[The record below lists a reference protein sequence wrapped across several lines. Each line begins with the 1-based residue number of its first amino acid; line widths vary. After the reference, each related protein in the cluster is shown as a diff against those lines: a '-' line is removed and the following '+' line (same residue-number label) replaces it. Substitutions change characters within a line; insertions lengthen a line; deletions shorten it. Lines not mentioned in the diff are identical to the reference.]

1 MPRFSFSDVL
11 HPTGMAF
18 LDRLTDAVQASMKTP
33 TTSPSR
39 ARSVV
44 VLLPSLLILAYSF
57 WPGDPAGLIPGWPW
71 RERAGIVLTV
81 VLIAVFVRWASR
93 VRRAPELWICGVLL
107 VALAGRVW
115 VSSTLVREGWASG
128 IVVMLPGRVAPA
140 ERIGRRASDGRVI
153 DRRIELSSRS
163 PALQFLNE
171 HDVAPGG
178 PEAIR
183 NVAFEAHWR
192 GHLWLSDSDRV
203 RISGMNNTIDVM
215 INGEWMDLRLATA
228 VPLAAGAHDIS
239 VVYRKAAG
247 EYPNVSLAVE
257 SEAGQSVRVYAEPPS
272 AQRVESQIWCRR
284 ALLSL
289 DLFVIGVGIVWIWP
303 YVTAT
308 ILALRRRSIQLRG
321 LLRSGVLVVAVPI
334 VLFSVYGLT
343 VASGHADVTLFLIGD
358 DMRRYA
364 ADGRDIALHGLLM
377 NEGRA
382 LFTGNPFHF
391 YPLYPYFVAATHLL
405 FDESLYGLVFLQ
417 FLLLGVTFGILAWLT
432 RAMFGIG
439 AAWLASGMLGVL
451 GLINFARY
459 YTISVFTDNLY
470 YPLVAAAVAALWR
483 AGRTGTWQAAA
494 LAGILGGFATL
505 TRPSMLFVLPL
516 AAIWLMWPLAP
527 AKPANRQTLVVS
539 LVAAWMAAVGLAT
552 CRNWLVSGQFVLVA
566 DSSLQILVF
575 LAPPS
580 VNYVDYMV
588 RPHPSVAE
596 SLMGALRIFLDYPL
610 EVILVQARK
619 VAFMVGF
626 TNVVPSYRL

>member
-1 MPRFSFSDVL
+1 
-11 HPTGMAF
+11 
-18 LDRLTDAVQASMKTP
+18 MKTP

-171 HDVAPGG
+171 HDVPPGG

-203 RISGMNNTIDVM
+203 RITGMNNTTDVM
-215 INGEWMDLRLATA
+215 INGERIDLRLATA

-289 DLFVIGVGIVWIWP
+289 DLFVIGVGIV
-303 YVTAT
+303 Y
-308 ILALRRRSIQLRG
+308 ILALAKITFDFGRQTG
-321 LLRSGVLVVAVPI
+321 LVLSPTLQASDIIVVSVIVIIVAVLGSLQPALKASRMEPI
-334 VLFSVYGLT
+334 V
-343 VASGHADVTLFLIGD
+343 
-358 DMRRYA
+358 
-364 ADGRDIALHGLLM
+364 
-377 NEGRA
+377 
-382 LFTGNPFHF
+382 
-391 YPLYPYFVAATHLL
+391 
-405 FDESLYGLVFLQ
+405 
-417 FLLLGVTFGILAWLT
+417 
-432 RAMFGIG
+432 
-439 AAWLASGMLGVL
+439 
-451 GLINFARY
+451 
-459 YTISVFTDNLY
+459 
-470 YPLVAAAVAALWR
+470 
-483 AGRTGTWQAAA
+483 
-494 LAGILGGFATL
+494 
-505 TRPSMLFVLPL
+505 
-516 AAIWLMWPLAP
+516 
-527 AKPANRQTLVVS
+527 
-539 LVAAWMAAVGLAT
+539 
-552 CRNWLVSGQFVLVA
+552 
-566 DSSLQILVF
+566 
-575 LAPPS
+575 
-580 VNYVDYMV
+580 
-588 RPHPSVAE
+588 
-596 SLMGALRIFLDYPL
+596 ALRH
-610 EVILVQARK
+610 V
-619 VAFMVGF
+619 
-626 TNVVPSYRL
+626 